1 MQAPWRRL
9 GTYFLRLRSAAPGAS
24 RVRRRLSQPRSPLGP
39 AFTRQLWL
47 IRIGSVLMTLDLLL
61 VVYILQEPEARL
73 PALAQRDELFAWL
86 QFFAGLCLVLAGLLL
101 AIHYTRTLS
110 RLQRL
115 AMQVRVLEE
124 FTGTLQ
130 DRLGQPLTAARLYAR
145 LLAEQEPLTDRGKHY
160 CAGIE
165 QAVDE
170 AVQLLAGF
178 LDPGRLINEAAQ
190 DRAAAR
196 RNRALLEQG
205 SSCPGP
211 AGSEVRAGD

>member
-1 MQAPWRRL
+1 MQTPWWRL
-9 GTYFLRLRSAAPGAS
+9 GASLLRLQPAAPGVARVHRPVS
-24 RVRRRLSQPRSPLGP
+24 RPRSPLGP
-39 AFTRQLWL
+39 TFTRQLWL

-73 PALAQRDELFAWL
+73 PALAQRDELVTWL
-86 QFFAGLCLVLAGLLL
+86 QLFAGLCLVLAGLLL

-124 FTGTLQ
+124 FAGTLQ

-145 LLAEQEPLTDRGKHY
+145 LLAEQEPLSDRGKQY

-165 QAVDE
+165 QAAEE
-170 AVQLLAGF
+170 ALQLLSGF
-178 LDPGRLINEAAQ
+178 LDPARLIDEAAQ
-190 DRAAAR
+190 DRAAAE
-196 RNRALLEQG
+196 RNRALLQSG
-205 SSCPGP
+205 PAGP
-211 AGSEVRAGD
+211 AGSQARAGS